1 MPVDTTIQYNGYNSF
16 KLLENEVISCSVFGV
31 EGMAFITTSFQ
42 SYCPSAIATGVR
54 MYVRFFDASNAIIST
69 SNHSFALT
77 ASAWVK
83 QAQTLSVPAT
93 AIKAQIFF
101 TNPVA
106 TAWYMAQP
114 KCEEGEV
121 ASSFTINLSAQLTHI
136 APDGIYT
143 GFLSTNQII
152 VSGTDTLDTA
162 LTSIING
169 QITLVSNY
177 NTLAPKVTRITADG
191 IYTGSIVASQ
201 ITAGE
206 ISVDR
211 LAAGSISGVKL
222 ADGTIADI
230 KIASGVNAS
239 KLTFGTLNGS
249 IVNVTNLNAG
259 NIVAGT
265 LSADRLAAGS
275 ITADKIVTTN
285 LSAERIYFPQSPN
298 DRIEIIADGS
308 YTSNVSLIKN
318 ISGADHVFM
327 RFRGNLTAG
336 YIESDS
342 SYIGAIKGNMAWSI
356 TDGSAYIGSN
366 NHRVGADNYGP
377 YYIKSG
383 VKTYF

>member
-93 AIKAQIFF
+93 AKKAQIFF

-143 GFLSTNQII
+143 GTLTANQII
-152 VSGTDTLDTA
+152 VSSTDTLDTA
-162 LTSIING
+162 LTAISNG
-169 QITLVSNY
+169 QIILMSNY
-177 NTLAPKVTRITADG
+177 NSIAPKVTKITADG
-191 IYTGSIVASQ
+191 VYTGLVVANQ
-201 ITAGE
+201 IST
-206 ISVDR
+206 
-211 LAAGSISGVKL
+211 
-222 ADGTIADI
+222 
-230 KIASGVNAS
+230 
-239 KLTFGTLNGS
+239 GTLNGS
-249 IVNVTNLNAG
+249 LVNVINMNAS

-275 ITADKIVTTN
+275 ITADKINVAN
-285 LSAERIYFPQSPN
+285 LSAQ
-298 DRIEIIADGS
+298 
-308 YTSNVSLIKN
+308 K
-318 ISGADHVFM
+318 
-327 RFRGNLTAG
+327 LTAG
-336 YIESDS
+336 DFRQYFVASAGDWASLDGYDLDYSSTSPAWTMFGSGIQKWISISAGGQTLISIKDS
-342 SYIGAIKGNMAWSI
+342 QTRIGSGNFQMHHDTSSNDWSI
-356 TDGSAYIGSN
+356 GRVGDVAGYF
-366 NHRVGADNYGP
+366 RVGAGLYDANAIEMMRGNGLYALGVDSNGA
-377 YYIKSG
+377 YYRKNSPTKI
-383 VKTYF
+383 YF